1 MIENYFSTGLPAQT
15 APKQKSH
22 TTKSSLMQDW
32 VLRLGRNLQ
41 SAVKKG
47 TKTSVIKMVYL
58 KRTINLLHND
68 HTSKNWIKYTQKENT
83 SIKL

>member
-1 MIENYFSTGLPAQT
+1 
-15 APKQKSH
+15 
-22 TTKSSLMQDW
+22 MQDW

-58 KRTINLLHND
+58 KRTINLLHNMII
-68 HTSKNWIKYTQKENT
+68 HPKIGLNT
-83 SIKL
+83 HKKTLV